1 MEKAGMPEASPPPGG
16 RQGRGAFGLADLLS
30 LARLPRAA
38 AFVVFPEGDVR
49 LAILAVA
56 GFTDLADGWLARW
69 RGGSRLGGLLDPVA
83 DKIFVA
89 AAFFVVLMSGRL
101 TWWETALV
109 LLRDILA
116 SLAFFVAVATR
127 RPRAIPARA
136 GGKAVTLLQLATLLA
151 FLLDSPNLKHLAWAA
166 AAVGLY
172 AIYDYARAIPTDTR
186 PVGD

>member
-1 MEKAGMPEASPPPGG
+1 MPEASPPPGG
-16 RQGRGAFGLADLLS
+16 RQGRGALGLADLLS
-30 LARLPRAA
+30 LARIPLAV
-38 AFVVFPEGDVR
+38 AFVAVPQGEIR
-49 LAILAVA
+49 LVILAVA

-89 AAFFVVLMSGRL
+89 AAFFVVLMSGEL

-116 SLAFFVAVATR
+116 TLAFLVAIATR

-151 FLLDSPNLKHLAWAA
+151 FLAGSPYLQHLAWAA

-172 AIYDYARAIPTDTR
+172 AIYDYARAIPTGTR
-186 PVGD
+186 PVGS

>member
-1 MEKAGMPEASPPPGG
+1 MPEASPPPGG
-16 RQGRGAFGLADLLS
+16 RQGRDAFGLADLLS
-30 LARLPRAA
+30 LVRIPLAA
-38 AFVVFPEGDVR
+38 AFIAIPEGGPR
-49 LAILAVA
+49 LVILAVA

-89 AAFFVVLMSGRL
+89 AAFFVVLVSGAL
-101 TWWETALV
+101 TWWEIALV

-116 SLAFFVAVATR
+116 TLAFIVAVATR

-151 FLLDSPNLKHLAWAA
+151 FLTGSPYLQHLAWAA

-172 AIYDYARAIPTDTR
+172 AIYDYARAIPTGTR
-186 PVGD
+186 PVGG

>member
-1 MEKAGMPEASPPPGG
+1 MPEASPPPGG

-30 LARLPRAA
+30 LARIPLAA
-38 AFVVFPEGDVR
+38 AFVAIPGGDLR

-89 AAFFVVLMSGRL
+89 AAFFVVLVSGRL
-101 TWWETALV
+101 SWWEIGLV

-116 SLAFFVAVATR
+116 TLAFLVAVATR
-127 RPRAIPARA
+127 RARAIPARA

-151 FLLDSPNLKHLAWAA
+151 FLLDSAYLQHLAWAA
-166 AAVGLY
+166 AAVGVY

-186 PVGD
+186 PVGG